1 MKKKMRKMKTLYIII
16 WIELTIYHYK
26 LNRHPSPIG
35 RGWEYINGKCHPV
48 RYAVPA
54 MADVLQPQ
62 PQALSTMMIMMM
74 MMMMEVMENMELVVT
89 TVTPTPNDTKNLS
102 S

>member
-62 PQALSTMMIMMM
+62 PQALSTMM